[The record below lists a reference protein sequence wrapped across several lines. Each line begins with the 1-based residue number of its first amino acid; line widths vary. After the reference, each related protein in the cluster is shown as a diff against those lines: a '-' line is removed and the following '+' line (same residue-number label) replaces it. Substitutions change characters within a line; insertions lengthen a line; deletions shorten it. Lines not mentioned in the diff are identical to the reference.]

1 MSRQTLSPEYTKGLS
16 LLSGY
21 RWRMS
26 FPVPSPEIPDEVLD
40 EHGWEETSGDTERL
54 TKDVFGAVKVEALA
68 HTKKYEVIDADE
80 DDARLLFV
88 NRTST
93 KPGFED
99 LPFGV
104 GEDRVKDIIKS
115 FARDR
120 FKDEFRDRGVS
131 DIEDTEEK
139 GTESDTGE
147 TVELQR
153 FEATRTVEGKDV
165 DVSGWIG
172 VWYRDGDVFT
182 AGGVYP
188 TDGRENAHE
197 KEVLEL
203 IKAVR

>member
-1 MSRQTLSPEYTKGLS
+1 
-16 LLSGY
+16 
-21 RWRMS
+21 
-26 FPVPSPEIPDEVLD
+26 VPAPEIPDGVLD
-40 EHGWEETSGDTERL
+40 EHGWEETSDDTERM
-54 TKDVFGAVKVEALA
+54 TKDIFGAVEVEALA
-68 HTKKYEVIDADE
+68 HTKKYEIIDGDE
-80 DDARLLFV
+80 DDARLLFA
-88 NRTST
+88 NRTRT
-93 KPGFED
+93 EPGYND

-104 GEDRVKDIIKS
+104 GEDRVKEVIKS

-153 FEATRTVEGKDV
+153 FEAKRTVGGKDI

-188 TDGRENAHE
+188 TDERENAHE
-197 KEVLEL
+197 REVLEL
-203 IKAVR
+203 IKAVS